1 MSSPR
6 LPLRRTLLS
15 VFLAAGLAHPVF
27 AAPPAPAAAAQSQGL
42 LRGQIVNAQSRQPIA
57 GARVTAQGM
66 SAAVQSVSLDV
77 VSDADG
83 RFQATLPAGEFGLTV
98 QADGFDLL
106 IQDGL
111 AVRNGATVET
121 TLALGAPAAAADLT
135 GNGQAG
141 ANEAVSPDVGISP
154 AAGVSP
160 APGSTQTLGGVNVRG
175 SYQRGGEALYLDEK
189 RASPVVAET
198 LGAEQIART
207 GDSDVATTLKR
218 VTGLTLVD
226 GRFVYVRGL
235 GERYSSVALNGAPIP
250 SPDPTRRVVPLDLF
264 PTDLLDG
271 VVVQKG
277 YTPDMPGEFGG
288 GAVLLRTRD
297 IPSKFFVRVSG
308 TLGYHDGTTF
318 DDGYSYEGGGHDWT
332 GHDDGTRE
340 LPASLAAATAGGQ
353 VLRPQTPLN
362 PNGATAAELERYG
375 EDVAASG
382 YGVNRETLGPD
393 MGLSAAIGNRWN
405 IGETSKFGFTAA
417 VRYNQAWDRNE
428 EVRRTFQASSA
439 GLEPADELAIDDTR
453 RNIDFSA
460 FLNLGYEINPQHR
473 FNATSVLLRQSEDR
487 VKLSEGI
494 QDEQEARFTE
504 LRWTENQLFAQQLG
518 GNHVFPAAH
527 DLSLDWQYT
536 WARATRD
543 EPDTRK
549 YRYDRDSDGAL
560 SFSPRS
566 DSNQMTWAEL
576 DDYQRDLNIKGKL
589 PFDFSAATLDVS
601 FGGERL
607 ERERDANLR
616 SFSFS
621 ASGPRA
627 RDPAILALPVDQVLS
642 PENIGEEGFVLTEST
657 LPTDNYAARQDLT
670 AFFLGIDANIAQKYR
685 IALGARREKNDQAV
699 TTFSLSNPEAPPV
712 VAGENANSTLPAAA
726 FTWAYSEDAQLRASY
741 SKTLSRPDF
750 RELSPAPYLDPL
762 LDVQVVGNPDLITA
776 GIRNYDLRWEYYFSP
791 VESFSVGAFLKE
803 FDNPIEKTRLPGSG
817 VLLSLDNAQSA
828 RNYGIELDVSKGLE
842 FVADW
847 PGFRHV
853 HGDWANWTVGFN
865 YARIKSSIQ
874 LDPLDAS
881 FQTNLNRPMQGQSP
895 YVANLQIGHQAG
907 DGSREATLLYNVS
920 GRRIAAVGVAG
931 QPDIYEEAFRQLDFQ
946 YRRNLGDDWSFKL
959 RLRNLLDPAVRYTQG
974 PETTREYR
982 KGRALMLSLEW
993 KPR

>member
-1 MSSPR
+1 MPYYR

-15 VFLAAGLAHPVF
+15 VVLAAGLAPC
-27 AAPPAPAAAAQSQGL
+27 ASAQPPAPTAVAQNQGL
-42 LRGQIVNAQSRQPIA
+42 IRGLLVDAATDTPVA
-57 GARVTAQGM
+57 GARITVQGL
-66 SAAVQSVSLDV
+66 SDGVQALSLDV
-77 VSDADG
+77 TSGADG
-83 RFQATLPAGEFGLTV
+83 RFEAAVPAGQFGLTA
-98 QADGFDLL
+98 QADGYDLL
-106 IQDGL
+106 IQDGI
-111 AVRNGATVET
+111 AVRSGGTAEPR
-121 TLALGAPAAAADLT
+121 LALVP
-135 GNGQAG
+135 AG
-141 ANEAVSPDVGISP
+141 ADVSAPTADAVAVDSSV
-154 AAGVSP
+154 
-160 APGSTQTLGGVNVRG
+160 APTDGAQQLGGVNVRG

-189 RASPVVAET
+189 RAAPVVAEA

-207 GDSDVATTLKR
+207 GDSDAATTLKR

-277 YTPDMPGEFGG
+277 YTPDLPGEFGG

-297 IPSKFFVRVSG
+297 IPSRFFVRVSG
-308 TLGYHDGTTF
+308 TLGYQDGTSF

-417 VRYNQAWDRNE
+417 VRYNQSWDRNE

-518 GNHVFPAAH
+518 GNHLFPAAH

-549 YRYDRDSDGAL
+549 YRYDRDSDGVL

-566 DSNQMTWAEL
+566 DSNQITWAEL

-589 PFDFSAATLDVS
+589 PFDFSSATLDVS

-607 ERERDANLR
+607 ERERDAGLR

-642 PENIGEEGFVLTEST
+642 PQNIGEDGFVLTEST

-699 TTFSLSNPEAPPV
+699 TTFSLSNPDAPPV
-712 VAGENANSTLPAAA
+712 VAGENANATLPAAA

-762 LDVQVVGNPDLITA
+762 LDVQVIGNPDLVTA
-776 GIRNYDLRWEYYFSP
+776 DIRNYDLRWEYYFSP

-803 FDNPIEKTRLPGSG
+803 FENPIEKMRLPGSG

-828 RNYGIELDVSKGLE
+828 RNYGIELDISKGLE

-847 PGFRHV
+847 PGFRSV

-895 YVANLQIGHQAG
+895 YVANVQIGHHAG
-907 DGSREATLLYNVS
+907 DGSHETTLLYNVS

-946 YRRNLGDDWSFKL
+946 YRRNLGDDWSLKV

>member
-1 MSSPR
+1 
-6 LPLRRTLLS
+6 LLS
-15 VFLAAGLAHPVF
+15 VFLAAAHPAL
-27 AAPPAPAAAAQSQGL
+27 AAPPVPAAAAQAQGL
-42 LRGQIVNAQSRQPIA
+42 LRGQVVNAQTRQPVG

-66 SAAVQSVSLDV
+66 SAAVQSVSLDL

-111 AVRNGATVET
+111 AVRNGATAET
-121 TLALGAPAAAADLT
+121 TLALGAPAAGADVT
-135 GNGQAG
+135 ISGQAG
-141 ANEAVSPDVGISP
+141 ANEAVSPDIGVSPAASISP
-154 AAGVSP
+154 AAG
-160 APGSTQTLGGVNVRG
+160 GTQTLGGVNVRG

-207 GDSDVATTLKR
+207 GDSDAATTLKR

-318 DDGYSYEGGGHDWT
+318 DDGYTYEGGGHDWT

-382 YGVNRETLGPD
+382 YGVKRETLGPD
-393 MGLSAAIGNRWN
+393 MGLSAAIGNRWAV
-405 IGETSKFGFTAA
+405 GETSKFGFTAA

-518 GNHVFPAAH
+518 GNHVFPAVH

-549 YRYDRDSDGAL
+549 YRYDRDSDGEL

-576 DDYQRDLNIKGKL
+576 DDHQRDLNIKGKL

-607 ERERDANLR
+607 ERDRDANLR

-642 PENIGEEGFVLTEST
+642 PQNIGEDGFVLTEST

-712 VAGENANSTLPAAA
+712 VAGENASSTLPAAA

-817 VLLSLDNAQSA
+817 VLLSLDNARSA

-865 YARIKSSIQ
+865 YARIRSSIQ

-881 FQTNLNRPMQGQSP
+881 FQTNLDRPMQGQSP
-895 YVANLQIGHQAG
+895 YVANVQIGHQAG

-946 YRRNLGDDWSFKL
+946 YRRNLGDDWSLKL

-974 PETTREYR
+974 PETTREYK

>member
-15 VFLAAGLAHPVF
+15 VLLAAGLSAPAV
-27 AAPPAPAAAAQSQGL
+27 AAPPAAAEAAQVQGL
-42 LRGQIVNAQSRQPIA
+42 LRGQVVNAQTRQPVA
-57 GARVTAQGM
+57 GARVMAQGM
-66 SAAVQSVSLDV
+66 SAAVQSVSLDLL
-77 VSDADG
+77 SDAEG
-83 RFQATLPAGEFGLTV
+83 RFQASLPAGEFGLTV
-98 QADGFDLL
+98 QAEGFDLL

-111 AVRNGATVET
+111 AVRGGAAVET
-121 TLALGAPAAAADLT
+121 TLTLGAPAAATSAD
-135 GNGQAG
+135 A
-141 ANEAVSPDVGISP
+141 AISPDVGITP
-154 AAGVSP
+154 DAGVSP
-160 APGSTQTLGGVNVRG
+160 DAGGTQTLGGVNVRG

-207 GDSDVATTLKR
+207 GDSDAATTLKR

-297 IPSKFFVRVSG
+297 IPSKFFVRING

-340 LPASLAAATAGGQ
+340 LPDSLAAATAGGQ

-382 YGVNRETLGPD
+382 YGVKRETLGPD
-393 MGLSAAIGNRWN
+393 VGVSAAIGNRWDL
-405 IGETSKFGFTAA
+405 GDTSKFGFTAA
-417 VRYNQAWDRNE
+417 VRYNHATDRNE

-439 GLEPADELAIDDTR
+439 GLEPADSLAIDDTR
-453 RNIDFSA
+453 RMVDFSA

-518 GNHVFPAAH
+518 GNHVFPGAH

-549 YRYDRDSDGAL
+549 YRYDRASDGSL

-576 DDYQRDLNIKGKL
+576 DDHQRDLTIKGKL
-589 PFDFSAATLDVS
+589 PFDFSAATLDLA

-607 ERERDANLR
+607 ERDRDASLR
-616 SFSFS
+616 SFAFS

-642 PENIGEEGFVLTEST
+642 PENIGEDGFVLTEST

-712 VAGENANSTLPAAA
+712 VAGENANATLPAAA

-791 VESFSVGAFLKE
+791 VESFSIGAFLKE

-828 RNYGIELDVSKGLE
+828 RNYGIELDVTKGLE

-853 HGDWANWTVGFN
+853 HGDWANWSVGFN

-895 YVANLQIGHQAG
+895 YVANVQIGHQAG

-946 YRRNLGDDWSFKL
+946 YRRNLGDDWSLKL

-974 PETTREYR
+974 PETTREYK

>member
-15 VFLAAGLAHPVF
+15 VFLAAGLAHPVS
-27 AAPPAPAAAAQSQGL
+27 AAPPAPAAAAQAQGL
-42 LRGQIVNAQSRQPIA
+42 LRGQVVNAQTRQPVA

-66 SAAVQSVSLDV
+66 SVAVQSVSLDL

-98 QADGFDLL
+98 QAGGFDLL

-111 AVRNGATVET
+111 AVRSGATVET
-121 TLALGAPAAAADLT
+121 TLALGAPAAGADLS
-135 GNGQAG
+135 GNGPAG
-141 ANEAVSPDVGISP
+141 ADEAISPDVGVSP
-154 AAGVSP
+154 AAG
-160 APGSTQTLGGVNVRG
+160 GTQTLGGVNVRG

-207 GDSDVATTLKR
+207 GDSDAATTLKR

-318 DDGYSYEGGGHDWT
+318 DDSYSYEGGGHDWT

-340 LPASLAAATAGGQ
+340 LPASLAAATAGGR

-382 YGVNRETLGPD
+382 YGVKRETLGPD
-393 MGLSAAIGNRWN
+393 MGLSAAIGNRWAV
-405 IGETSKFGFTAA
+405 GETSKFGFTAA

-460 FLNLGYEINPQHR
+460 FLNLGVEINPQHR

-549 YRYDRDSDGAL
+549 YRYDRGSDGAL

-576 DDYQRDLNIKGKL
+576 DDHQRDLNIKGKL
-589 PFDFSAATLDVS
+589 PFDFAAATLDVS

-607 ERERDANLR
+607 ERDRDASLR

-621 ASGPRA
+621 AAGPLA

-642 PENIGEEGFVLTEST
+642 PQNIGEDGFVLTEST

-670 AFFLGIDANIAQKYR
+670 AFFLGIDANIAQNYR

-762 LDVQVVGNPDLITA
+762 LDVQVVGNPDLVSA
-776 GIRNYDLRWEYYFSP
+776 SIRNYDLRWEYYFSP

-803 FDNPIEKTRLPGSG
+803 FENPIEKTRLPGSG

-853 HGDWANWTVGFN
+853 HGDWANWNVGFN

-895 YVANLQIGHQAG
+895 YVANVQIGHQAG

-946 YRRNLGDDWSFKL
+946 YRRNLGNDWSFKL

-993 KPR
+993 KPH

>member
-1 MSSPR
+1 MPYSR

-15 VFLAAGLAHPVF
+15 ALLAAALSPPLT
-27 AAPPAPAAAAQSQGL
+27 AAPIAAAPAAQSQGTI
-42 LRGQIVNAQSRQPIA
+42 RGQVVAAATGLPLA
-57 GARVTAQGM
+57 GVRVTVQGM
-66 SAAVQSVSLDV
+66 SGAVSGVTHDLN
-77 VSDADG
+77 SDADG
-83 RFQATLPAGEFGLTV
+83 RFAAAVPAGEFGLTA

-106 IQDGL
+106 IQDGVQ
-111 AVRNGATVET
+111 VRGGGAGET
-121 TLALGAPAAAADLT
+121 RLALVAAGAAPSIGTAPDVVAAADAD
-135 GNGQAG
+135 G
-141 ANEAVSPDVGISP
+141 
-154 AAGVSP
+154 
-160 APGSTQTLGGVNVRG
+160 TQKLGGVNVRG

-189 RASPVVAET
+189 RAAPVVAET

-207 GDSDVATTLKR
+207 GDSDAATTLKR

-297 IPSKFFVRVSG
+297 VPAKFFVRING
-308 TLGYHDGTTF
+308 TLGYQDGTSF
-318 DDGYSYEGGGHDWT
+318 DDGYTYDGGGRDWT

-340 LPASLAAATAGGQ
+340 LPGSLAAATAGGT

-362 PNGATAAELERYG
+362 PNGATPAELERYG

-382 YGVNRETLGPD
+382 YGVKRETLSPD
-393 MGLSAAIGNRWN
+393 LGFSAAIGNRWN
-405 IGETSKFGFTAA
+405 VGERSKLGFTAA
-417 VRYNQAWDRNE
+417 ARYNQGWDRNE
-428 EVRRTFQASSA
+428 EIRRTFQASSA
-439 GLEPADELAIDDTR
+439 GLEPADSLAIDDTR
-453 RNIDFSA
+453 RNVDLSA
-460 FLNLGYEINPQHR
+460 FLNLGYEITPQHR
-473 FNATSVLLRQSEDR
+473 FNATSVLLRQTEDR
-487 VKLSEGI
+487 TKISEGV

-536 WARATRD
+536 WARANRD

-549 YRYDRDSDGAL
+549 YRYDRALDGGL
-560 SFSPRS
+560 SFSQRS

-576 DDYQRDLNIKGKL
+576 ADYQRDLSLKGRL
-589 PFDFSAATLDVS
+589 PFDFDTATLDLA
-601 FGGERL
+601 FGGERM
-607 ERERDANLR
+607 ERDREASLR

-621 ASGPRA
+621 AAGPLA
-627 RDPAILALPVDQVLS
+627 RDPAVLGLPIDQVLN
-642 PENIGEEGFVLTEST
+642 PAHIGEDGFVLAEST
-657 LPTDNYAARQDLT
+657 LPTDNYHARQDLT

-685 IALGARREKNDQAV
+685 IALGARRENNDQAV
-699 TTFSLSNPEAPPV
+699 TTFSLSNPDAPPV
-712 VAGENANSTLPAAA
+712 VAGEDAASTLPAAA
-726 FTWAYSEDAQLRASY
+726 FTWSYSADAQVRASY
-741 SKTLSRPDF
+741 SRTLSRPDF

-762 LDVQVVGNPDLITA
+762 LDVQVVGNPELVTA
-776 GIRNYDLRWEYYFSP
+776 SIRNYDLRWEYYFSP
-791 VESFSVGAFLKE
+791 VEAVSIGAFLKE
-803 FDNPIEKTRLPGSG
+803 FENPIEKTRLPGSG

-828 RNYGIELDVSKGLE
+828 RNYGIELDVTKGLE

-853 HGDWANWTVGFN
+853 HGDWANWSVGFN

-881 FQTNLNRPMQGQSP
+881 FQTNLERPMQGQSP

-907 DGSREATLLYNVS
+907 DGSSEATLLYNVS

-946 YRRNLGDDWSFKL
+946 YRRALGNDWSFKL

-974 PETTREYR
+974 PETTREFK
-982 KGRALMLSLEW
+982 KGRALMLTLEW
-993 KPR
+993 KPQ

>member
-1 MSSPR
+1 MSYPS

-15 VFLAAGLAHPVF
+15 VFLAAGLNSAVL
-27 AAPPAPAAAAQSQGL
+27 AQAPAAAPASQSQGL
-42 LRGQIVNAQSRQPIA
+42 IRGQVLQAATRQPVA
-57 GARVTAQGM
+57 GAHVTVQGM
-66 SAAVQSVSLDV
+66 SAGVESTSLDLV
-77 VSDADG
+77 TDAEG
-83 RFQATLPAGEFGLTV
+83 RFQATVPAGEFGLTA
-98 QADGFDLL
+98 QADGYDLL

-111 AVRNGATVET
+111 KVRSGATVES
-121 TLALGAPAAAADLT
+121 TLTLGAPPADALAD
-135 GNGQAG
+135 G
-141 ANEAVSPDVGISP
+141 AVSPDVG
-154 AAGVSP
+154 VSP
-160 APGSTQTLGGVNVRG
+160 DVAADAGGTQRLGGVNVRG

-207 GDSDVATTLKR
+207 GDSDAATTLKR

-297 IPSKFFVRVSG
+297 VPSKFFFRING
-308 TLGYHDGTTF
+308 TLGYQDGTSF
-318 DDGYSYEGGGHDWT
+318 KDGYTYEGGGRDWA
-332 GHDDGTRE
+332 GQDDGTRE

-362 PNGATAAELERYG
+362 PNGATPAQLERYG
-375 EDVAASG
+375 EDLAAGG
-382 YGVNRETLGPD
+382 YGVKRETLSPD
-393 MGLSAAIGNRWN
+393 LGFSAAVGNRWEV
-405 IGETSKFGFTAA
+405 GETSKLGFTAA
-417 VRYNQAWDRNE
+417 LRYNNAWDRNE

-439 GLEPADELAIDDTR
+439 GLEPADVLAIDDTR
-453 RNIDFSA
+453 RNVDLSA
-460 FLNLGYEINPQHR
+460 FLNLGYEITPQHKLS
-473 FNATSVLLRQSEDR
+473 ATSVLLRQSEDR
-487 VKLSEGI
+487 TKLSEGI
-494 QDEQEARFTE
+494 QDEQQARFTE

-518 GNHVFPAAH
+518 GNHLFPAAH

-536 WARATRD
+536 WARANRD

-549 YRYDRDSDGAL
+549 YRYDRAQDGSL
-560 SFSPRS
+560 SFSQRS
-566 DSNQMTWAEL
+566 DSNQTTWAEL
-576 DDYQRDLNIKGKL
+576 SDYQRDLSVKGKL
-589 PFDFSAATLDVS
+589 PFDFDTATLDLA
-601 FGGERL
+601 FGGERT
-607 ERERDANLR
+607 ERNRDASLR

-621 ASGPRA
+621 AAGPIA
-627 RDPAILALPVDQVLS
+627 RDPAVLALPIDQVLS
-642 PENIGEEGFVLTEST
+642 PGHIGEDGFVLTEST
-657 LPTDNYAARQDLT
+657 LPTDNYFARQDLT
-670 AFFLGIDANIAQKYR
+670 AFFLGVDTNIAQKYR
-685 IALGARREKNDQAV
+685 IALGARRERNDQAV

-712 VAGENANSTLPAAA
+712 VAGENASSTLPAAA
-726 FTWAYSEDAQLRASY
+726 FTWAYSENAQLRTSF

-762 LDVQVVGNPDLITA
+762 LDVQVVGNPDLVTA
-776 GIRNYDLRWEYYFSP
+776 SIRNYDLRWEYYFSP
-791 VESFSVGAFLKE
+791 VEAFSIGAFLKE
-803 FDNPIEKTRLPGSG
+803 FENPIEKTRLPGSG

-828 RNYGIELDVSKGLE
+828 RNYGIELDVTKGLE

-847 PGFRHV
+847 PGFRHI
-853 HGDWANWTVGFN
+853 HGDWANWSVGFN
-865 YARIKSSIQ
+865 YARIKSSIS

-881 FQTNLNRPMQGQSP
+881 FQTNLERPMQGQSP
-895 YVANLQIGHQAG
+895 YVTNLQLGHQAG
-907 DGSREATLLYNVS
+907 DGSSEATLLFNVS

-946 YRRNLGDDWSFKL
+946 YRHALAEDWSFKL

-974 PETTREYR
+974 DKTTREYR
-982 KGRALMLSLEW
+982 KGRALMLTLEW

>member
-1 MSSPR
+1 MPYSR

-15 VFLAAGLAHPVF
+15 VLLAAGLPQPVL
-27 AAPPAPAAAAQSQGL
+27 AAPAAAVPAAQSQGMI
-42 LRGQIVNAQSRQPIA
+42 RGQVVAAATGLPLA
-57 GARVTAQGM
+57 GVRVTVQGM
-66 SAAVQSVSLDV
+66 SDAVSAVTHDLK
-77 VSDADG
+77 SDADG
-83 RFQATLPAGEFGLTV
+83 RFQAPVPAGEFGLTA

-106 IQDGL
+106 IQDGVQ
-111 AVRNGATVET
+111 VRGGGSGET
-121 TLALGAPAAAADLT
+121 RLALVAAGTDPSAA
-135 GNGQAG
+135 
-141 ANEAVSPDVGISP
+141 PDVS
-154 AAGVSP
+154 V
-160 APGSTQTLGGVNVRG
+160 APDTAVAPDADGTQKLGGVNVRG

-189 RASPVVAET
+189 RAAPVVAET

-207 GDSDVATTLKR
+207 GDSDAATTLKR

-297 IPSKFFVRVSG
+297 VPAKFFVRVNG
-308 TLGYHDGTTF
+308 TFGYQDGTSF
-318 DDGYSYEGGGHDWT
+318 DDGYTYDGGGRDWT

-340 LPASLAAATAGGQ
+340 LPGSLAAATAGGT

-362 PNGATAAELERYG
+362 PNGATPAQLERYG

-382 YGVNRETLGPD
+382 YGVKRETLSPD
-393 MGLSAAIGNRWN
+393 LGFSAAIGNRWN
-405 IGETSKFGFTAA
+405 VGEQSKLGFIAA
-417 VRYNQAWDRNE
+417 ARYNQGWDRNE
-428 EVRRTFQASSA
+428 EIRRTFQASSA
-439 GLEPADELAIDDTR
+439 GLEPADSLAIDDTR
-453 RNIDFSA
+453 RNVDFSA
-460 FLNLGYEINPQHR
+460 FLNLGYEITPQHR
-473 FNATSVLLRQSEDR
+473 LNATSVLLRQTEDR
-487 VKLSEGI
+487 TKISEGV
-494 QDEQEARFTE
+494 QDEQQARFTE

-536 WARATRD
+536 WARANRD

-549 YRYDRDSDGAL
+549 YRYDRALDGGL
-560 SFSPRS
+560 SFSQRS

-576 DDYQRDLNIKGKL
+576 ADYQRDLSLKGRL
-589 PFDFSAATLDVS
+589 PFDFDTATLDLA
-601 FGGERL
+601 FGGERM
-607 ERERDANLR
+607 ERNREASLR

-621 ASGPRA
+621 AAGPLA
-627 RDPAILALPVDQVLS
+627 RDPAVLVLPIDEVLN
-642 PENIGEEGFVLTEST
+642 PAHIGEDGFVLTEST
-657 LPTDNYAARQDLT
+657 LPTDNYRARQDLT

-685 IALGARREKNDQAV
+685 IALGARRERNDQAV
-699 TTFSLSNPEAPPV
+699 TTFSLSNPDAPPV
-712 VAGENANSTLPAAA
+712 VAGEDASSTLPAAA
-726 FTWAYSEDAQLRASY
+726 FTWSYSADAHVRASY

-762 LDVQVVGNPDLITA
+762 LDVQVVGNPKLVTA
-776 GIRNYDLRWEYYFSP
+776 SIRSYDLRWEYYFSP
-791 VESFSVGAFLKE
+791 VEAVSIGAFLKQFE
-803 FDNPIEKTRLPGSG
+803 NPIEKTRLPGSG

-828 RNYGIELDVSKGLE
+828 RNYGIELDVTKGLE

-847 PGFRHV
+847 PGFRHI
-853 HGDWANWTVGFN
+853 HGDWANWSIGFN

-881 FQTNLNRPMQGQSP
+881 FQTNLERPMQGQSP

-907 DGSREATLLYNVS
+907 DGSSEATLLYNVS

-946 YRRNLGDDWSFKL
+946 YRRALGDDWSFRL

-974 PETTREYR
+974 PETTREFK
-982 KGRALMLSLEW
+982 KGRALMLTFEW
-993 KPR
+993 KPQ

>member
-1 MSSPR
+1 MSSSR

-15 VFLAAGLAHPVF
+15 VFLAAGLAHPAF
-27 AAPPAPAAAAQSQGL
+27 AAPPATTSAAQAQGL
-42 LRGQIVNAQSRQPIA
+42 LRGQVVNAQTRQPVS

-66 SAAVQSVSLDV
+66 SDAVQSVSLDLL
-77 VSDADG
+77 SDADG

-111 AVRNGATVET
+111 AVRSGATVET
-121 TLALGAPAAAADLT
+121 TLALGAPAAVGTAVAD
-135 GNGQAG
+135 
-141 ANEAVSPDVGISP
+141 ESISPDIGISP

-160 APGSTQTLGGVNVRG
+160 APGDTQTLGGVNVRG

-189 RASPVVAET
+189 RASAVVAET

-207 GDSDVATTLKR
+207 GDSDAATTLKR

-277 YTPDMPGEFGG
+277 YTPDLPGEFGG

-308 TLGYHDGTTF
+308 TLGYQDGTSF
-318 DDGYSYEGGGHDWT
+318 EDGYSYEGGGHDWS

-393 MGLSAAIGNRWN
+393 MGLSASIGNRWN

-549 YRYDRDSDGAL
+549 YRYDRDSDGVL

-566 DSNQMTWAEL
+566 DSNQITWAEL

-589 PFDFSAATLDVS
+589 PFDFSTATLDVS

-607 ERERDANLR
+607 ERERDASLR

-642 PENIGEEGFVLTEST
+642 PQNIGEDGFVLTEST

-699 TTFSLSNPEAPPV
+699 TTFSLSNPDAPPV

-762 LDVQVVGNPDLITA
+762 LDVQVIGNPDLITA
-776 GIRNYDLRWEYYFSP
+776 DIRNYDLRWEYYFSP

-803 FDNPIEKTRLPGSG
+803 FENPIEKTRLPGSG

-828 RNYGIELDVSKGLE
+828 RNYGVEFDISKGLE

-853 HGDWANWTVGFN
+853 HGDWANWSVGFN

-881 FQTNLNRPMQGQSP
+881 FQTNLDRPMQGQSP
-895 YVANLQIGHQAG
+895 YVANVQIGHQAG

>member
-1 MSSPR
+1 MSYPR
-6 LPLRRTLLS
+6 LPLRRTILS
-15 VFLAAGLAHPVF
+15 VVLAAGLARPLL
-27 AAPPAPAAAAQSQGL
+27 AADSPATAATAQSQGL
-42 LRGQIVNAQSRQPIA
+42 IRGLVVNARDQQPVA
-57 GARVTAQGM
+57 GTRISVQGM
-66 SAAVQSVSLDV
+66 SAAVQSFSLDL
-77 VSDADG
+77 VSDVQG
-83 RFQATLPAGEFGLTV
+83 RFQASVPAGEFGLTAEA
-98 QADGFDLL
+98 QGFDLL

-111 AVRNGATVET
+111 AVRSGATVDT
-121 TLALGAPAAAADLT
+121 TLTLGAPATAA
-135 GNGQAG
+135 
-141 ANEAVSPDVGISP
+141 AVSPDVGISP
-154 AAGVSP
+154 DSGATAAADG
-160 APGSTQTLGGVNVRG
+160 TQKLGGVNVRG
-175 SYQRGGEALYLDEK
+175 NYQRGGQALYLDEK

-207 GDSDVATTLKR
+207 GDSDAATTLKR

-226 GRFVYVRGL
+226 GRFIYVRGL
-235 GERYSSVALNGAPIP
+235 GERYSSVSLNGAPIP

-297 IPSKFFVRVSG
+297 VPSKFFFRING
-308 TLGYHDGTTF
+308 TLGYQDGTSF
-318 DDGYSYEGGGHDWT
+318 DDGYTYEGGGHDWT
-332 GHDDGTRE
+332 GHDDGTRA
-340 LPASLAAATAGGQ
+340 LPDSLAAATAGGA

-362 PNGATAAELERYG
+362 PNGATPAQLERYG

-382 YGVNRETLGPD
+382 YDVQRETLAPD
-393 MGLSAAIGNRWN
+393 LGFSAAIGNRWN
-405 IGETSKFGFTAA
+405 IGEQSKFGFTAA

-439 GLEPADELAIDDTR
+439 GLEPADNLAVDDTR
-453 RNIDFSA
+453 RNVDFSA
-460 FLNLGYEINPQHR
+460 FLNLGYELSPQHR

-487 VKLSEGI
+487 TKLSEGI
-494 QDEQEARFTE
+494 QDEQQARFTE

-518 GNHVFPAAH
+518 GNHLFPAAH

-549 YRYDRDSDGAL
+549 YRYDREVDGSL
-560 SFSPRS
+560 VFSQRS

-576 DDYQRDLNIKGKL
+576 DDHQRDLNIKGKL
-589 PFDFSAATLDVS
+589 PFDFDGTTLDIA
-601 FGGERL
+601 FGGEKTKRN
-607 ERERDANLR
+607 RDASLR

-621 ASGPRA
+621 AAGPVA
-627 RDPAILALPVDQVLS
+627 RDPAVLALPIDQVLG
-642 PENIGEEGFVLTEST
+642 PDHIGPNGFVLTEST
-657 LPTDNYAARQDLT
+657 LPTDNYFARQDLT
-670 AFFLGIDANIAQKYR
+670 AWFLGLDANIAYKYR
-685 IALGARREKNDQAV
+685 IAIGARREQNDQAV
-699 TTFSLSNPEAPPV
+699 TTFALSNPEAPPV
-712 VAGENANSTLPAAA
+712 VAGEDTSSTLPSAA
-726 FTWAYSEDAQLRASY
+726 FTWAYSDNGQLRASY

-762 LDVQVVGNPDLITA
+762 LDVQVVGNPDLVSA
-776 GIRNYDLRWEYYFSP
+776 SIRNYDLRWEYYFSP
-791 VESFSVGAFLKE
+791 VETFSIGAFLKE
-803 FDNPIEKTRLPGSG
+803 FENPIEKTRLPGSG

-847 PGFRHV
+847 PGFRHI
-853 HGDWANWTVGFN
+853 HGDWANWNIGFN
-865 YARIKSSIQ
+865 YARIKSTIQ

-895 YVANLQIGHQAG
+895 YVANVQIGHQAG
-907 DGSREATLLYNVS
+907 DGSSEATLLYNVS
-920 GRRIAAVGVAG
+920 GRRIAAVGVAS

-946 YRRNLGDDWSFKL
+946 YRRNLGDAWSFKV
-959 RLRNLLDPAVRYTQG
+959 RLRNLLDPAARYTQG
-974 PETTREYR
+974 PETTREYK
-982 KGRALMLSLEW
+982 KGRAAMFTLEW
-993 KPR
+993 KG

>member
-1 MSSPR
+1 MSYPS

-15 VFLAAGLAHPVF
+15 VFLAAGLASPAF
-27 AAPPAPAAAAQSQGL
+27 AQSPAASPQAQSQGL
-42 LRGQIVNAQSRQPIA
+42 IRGQAVLAGGQPLA
-57 GARVTAQGM
+57 GVRVTVQGL
-66 SAAVQSVSLDV
+66 SDAVQSVTHELV
-77 VSDADG
+77 TDAEG
-83 RFQATLPAGEFGLTV
+83 RFQAAVPAGEFGLTA
-98 QADGFDLL
+98 QADGYDLL

-111 AVRNGATVET
+111 QVRSGGTAEAKLV
-121 TLALGAPAAAADLT
+121 LGAAGAATDSGVAVDAAVASAPVAADAD
-135 GNGQAG
+135 G
-141 ANEAVSPDVGISP
+141 
-154 AAGVSP
+154 
-160 APGSTQTLGGVNVRG
+160 TQKLGGVNVRG

-207 GDSDVATTLKR
+207 GDSDAATTLKR

-297 IPSKFFVRVSG
+297 VPSKFFVRING
-308 TLGYHDGTTF
+308 TLGYQDGTSF
-318 DDGYSYEGGGHDWT
+318 KDGYTYEGGGQDWT
-332 GHDDGTRE
+332 GDDDGTRE
-340 LPASLAAATAGGQ
+340 LPDSLAAATAGGL

-362 PNGATAAELERYG
+362 PTGATPAELERYG
-375 EDVAASG
+375 EDVAAGG
-382 YGVNRETLGPD
+382 YDVKRETLAPD
-393 MGLSAAIGNRWN
+393 LGFSAAIGNRREL
-405 IGETSKFGFTAA
+405 GDGSKLGFTAA
-417 VRYNQAWDRNE
+417 TRYNQGWDRNE
-428 EVRRTFQASSA
+428 EIRRTFQASSA
-439 GLEPADELAIDDTR
+439 GLEPADSLAIDDTR
-453 RNIDFSA
+453 RNVDFSA
-460 FLNLGYEINPQHR
+460 FLNLGYELSPQHR
-473 FNATSVLLRQSEDR
+473 FNATSVLLRQTEDR
-487 VKLSEGI
+487 TKISEGV
-494 QDEQEARFTE
+494 QDEQQARFTE

-518 GNHVFPAAH
+518 GNHVFPGAH
-527 DLSLDWQYT
+527 DLSVDWQYT
-536 WARATRD
+536 WARANRD
-543 EPDTRK
+543 EPDTRR
-549 YRYDRDSDGAL
+549 YRYDRALDGSL
-560 SFSPRS
+560 SFSQRS

-576 DDYQRDLNIKGKL
+576 ADYQRDLTLKGKL
-589 PFDFSAATLDVS
+589 PFDFDSATLDLS
-601 FGGERL
+601 FGGERM
-607 ERERDANLR
+607 ERSRDASLR

-621 ASGPRA
+621 AAGPLA
-627 RDPAILALPVDQVLS
+627 RDPAVLALPIDEVLS
-642 PENIGEEGFVLTEST
+642 PGHIGEDGFVLTEST
-657 LPTDNYAARQDLT
+657 LPTDNYFARQDLT
-670 AFFLGIDANIAQKYR
+670 AFFLGLDANIAQKYR

-699 TTFSLSNPEAPPV
+699 TTFSLSNPDAPPV
-712 VAGENANSTLPAAA
+712 VAGEDTRSTLPAAA
-726 FTWAYSEDAQLRASY
+726 FTWSYSDDAQVRASY

-762 LDVQVVGNPDLITA
+762 LDVQVVGNPELVSA
-776 GIRNYDLRWEYYFSP
+776 SIRNYDLRWEYYFSP
-791 VESFSVGAFLKE
+791 VETISIGAFLKE
-803 FDNPIEKTRLPGSG
+803 FENPIEKTRLPGSG

-828 RNYGIELDVSKGLE
+828 RNYGVEFDVSKGLE

-847 PGFRHV
+847 PGFRHI
-853 HGDWANWTVGFN
+853 HGDWANWSVGFN
-865 YARIKSSIQ
+865 YARIKSRIQ

-907 DGSREATLLYNVS
+907 DDSSEATLLYNVS

-946 YRRNLGDDWSFKL
+946 YRRALGEDWSMKL

-974 PETTREYR
+974 PETTRDFK
-982 KGRALMLSLEW
+982 KGRALMLTFEW
-993 KPR
+993 KPQ